1 VQKGLEA
8 AFRKRQNLAL
18 KERRDEVVAALRRVA
33 FEPLEDEGA
42 LRRLFTEV
50 SEYLSQ
56 VVAYKSPECM
66 MIASLIRGPS
76 PSAAPRNAYDCMR
89 IASPLSA

>member
-1 VQKGLEA
+1 MQKGLEA

-56 VVAYKSPECM
+56 VIACKWPECM

-76 PSAAPRNAYDCMR
+76 PSAAPRDASDCMR
-89 IASPLSA
+89 TASPLSA